1 MNINKAIQ
9 LAYKHYQAGDLIQ
22 TEHVCREILK
32 KQPNNIDIL
41 YFLGVVCYQRQKYD
55 SAIQYIK
62 KFLQFN
68 PTNSDAYY
76 NLAQAFQKKREPND
90 AISHY
95 QKALKYNPYFIDAYL
110 NLGNLLQET
119 GQIDEAI
126 INYQKV
132 IEINPNFAGAY
143 YNLGAAFQGKDQLNE
158 AISAYQKTIHLN
170 PSYTE
175 AYHDLGYVLQMNGDF
190 DEAIR
195 FYQKALQLNP
205 NLFDA
210 YNNLGRSLQEQGKL
224 DEAISSYQRA
234 LQINPDFA
242 EAHCNMALAL
252 LLTGDFNH
260 GWKEYEWRWKLKD
273 RSRYDFPQQVW
284 DGSDISGKTVFL
296 YAEQGFGDTIQFIR
310 YVPLV
315 AERRAKVIIECQK
328 ELKSLIHN
336 IKGVES
342 VITREDPL
350 PEFYI
355 HCPLLSLPLFFNT
368 TIESIPANIPYIV
381 TDKKIVRK
389 WEEKTRSNNAQLKVG
404 LVWSGNPK
412 YKADKSRSISLENF
426 LQLWKVD
433 GISFYSLQKGEAAAQ
448 TKELPKNIRLIDF
461 TDEIYDFSE
470 TAGLIEN
477 LDLVISVDTA
487 VAHLTGAL
495 GKPIWTLLPFSP
507 DWRWMLNRKDSP
519 WYPTMRLFR
528 QPSSGDWETMME
540 KVSKELHEKIRA
552 DGCM

>member
-22 TEHVCREILK
+22 AEYVCKEILK

-41 YFLGVVCYQRQKYD
+41 YFLGIVCYQRQKYD

-62 KFLQFN
+62 KYLQFN

-76 NLAQAFQKKREPND
+76 NLAQAFQKRREPND

-95 QKALKYNPYFIDAYL
+95 QRALKYNPYFIDAYL

-119 GQIDEAI
+119 GQPDEAI

-143 YNLGAAFQGKDQLNE
+143 YNIGAAFQEKGQLKE
-158 AISAYQKTIHLN
+158 AISAYQKAIHLN
-170 PSYTE
+170 PSYID
-175 AYHDLGYVLQMNGDF
+175 AYHDLGYVLQMNGDL

-195 FYQKALQLNP
+195 FYQKALELNP

-224 DEAISSYQRA
+224 DEAISSYLRA
-234 LQINPDFA
+234 LQINPEFA
-242 EAHCNMALAL
+242 EAHCNLALAL
-252 LLTGDFNH
+252 LLTGDFRQ
-260 GWKEYEWRWKLKD
+260 GWKEYEWRWNLKD
-273 RSRYDFPQQVW
+273 RSRYDVTQQVW
-284 DGSDISGKTVFL
+284 DGSDISGKTIFL
-296 YAEQGFGDTIQFIR
+296 YTEQGFGDTIQFIR
-310 YVPLV
+310 YAPLL
-315 AERRAKVIIECQK
+315 AGRGAKVIIECQK
-328 ELKSLIHN
+328 ELQSLIHHV
-336 IKGVES
+336 KGIDS

-350 PEFYI
+350 PEFYA
-355 HCPLLSLPLFFNT
+355 HYPLLSLPTLFDT
-368 TIESIPANIPYIV
+368 TLASIPADIPYIV
-381 TDKKIVRK
+381 TDGKIVRK
-389 WEEKTRSNNAQLKVG
+389 WEERTRSDNARMKVG

-412 YKADKSRSISLENF
+412 YKADQSRSILLENF
-426 LQLWKVD
+426 LQFWKVD
-433 GISFYSLQKGEAAAQ
+433 GISFYSLQKGKAAEQ
-448 TKELPKNIRLIDF
+448 VKESPEEIKIVDF
-461 TDEIYDFSE
+461 TDEINDFSE

-495 GKPIWTLLPFSP
+495 GKPIWTLLPSSP

-519 WYPTMRLFR
+519 WYPTMKLFR
-528 QPSSGDWETMME
+528 QQTRGDWIPVIARVLDELKDWMRM
-540 KVSKELHEKIRA
+540 KEA
-552 DGCM
+552 